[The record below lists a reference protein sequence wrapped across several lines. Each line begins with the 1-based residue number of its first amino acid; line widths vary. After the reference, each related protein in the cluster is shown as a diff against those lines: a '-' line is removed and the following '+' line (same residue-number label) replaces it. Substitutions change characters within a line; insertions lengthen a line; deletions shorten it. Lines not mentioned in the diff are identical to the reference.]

1 MKFPITKLF
10 TLLAVTQSASA
21 WFVRFMNEDNNC
33 EVGGETEYQIFTGE
47 KFDCYN
53 FGASLND
60 GTECEHWIKGGGE
73 KIGECKGTFPAKSA
87 KPKPDTGSVCRFYS
101 ANDCSGIG
109 DYGDEKS
116 CISVGQLTGDGSSVP
131 QRIASF
137 RCENTE

>member
-1 MKFPITKLF
+1 MKFSITKLF

-53 FGASLND
+53 FG
-60 GTECEHWIKGGGE
+60 GGE
-73 KIGECKGTFPAKSA
+73 KLWECKGTFVAKSA
-87 KPKPDTGSVCRFYS
+87 ITKPGTGSNCRFY
-101 ANDCSGIG
+101 ALNDCSGVGTNG
-109 DYGDEKS
+109 DRDT
-116 CISVGQLTGDGSSVP
+116 CVPVGQMIGDGSSIP

-137 RCENTE
+137 RCENTEEPA